1 MGKFI
6 TDETAIEYVFKE
18 TNMFDTFF
26 QRDIEPGIT
35 LFLAKQRSQS
45 DDALVTQAIRFSKS
59 MFDEMNAVNWIDSN
73 KKLYSEA
80 SVRKYAEDKE
90 LKSTERKQ
98 FEIEG
103 VEVFAAGTWNGDT
116 YTVKDLD
123 LMKKAF
129 DENKETMK
137 PFLKLGHDSDQK
149 LLQTDGLPAAGW
161 VKSLERI
168 EDKLVACFTNVPE
181 KIMELIKRGAYKK
194 VSSEI
199 YWDIA
204 VNGKSYK
211 HFLSAVALL
220 GADMPAVQNLSDILQ
235 IYKKCADNNK
245 DAIVK
250 NYLFPSKEKIKM
262 DDKDKEI
269 AELKAKI
276 EALMEKLAAKENAE
290 EEGDKIKLAEDEEK
304 DKEMLSL
311 KAEIKKFS
319 QELEKETAK
328 REEIELE
335 KHVDSIEEISPSMK
349 PYVLELLGKEKK
361 SYSINDKELNKR
373 DLLNEILKL
382 HSASDVNL
390 EESSTEGDKQNDL
403 TEKKI
408 EQYMTDNKVSYRQAY
423 TQVMKG

>member
-1 MGKFI
+1 MGKFV

-45 DDALVTQAIRFSKS
+45 DEALITQAIRFSKT
-59 MFDEMNAVNWIDSN
+59 MFDETNAFNWIDSN
-73 KKLYSEA
+73 KKLYSQA

-90 LKSTERKQ
+90 LKSTVRKQ

-116 YTVKDLD
+116 YTIDDLD
-123 LMKKAF
+123 QMKLAF

-235 IYKKCADNNK
+235 IYKNCADNNK

-250 NYLFPSKEKIKM
+250 HYLFPSKEKFKM

-269 AELKAKI
+269 ADLKAKI
-276 EALMEKLAAKENAE
+276 EELMEKLAAKENAE
-290 EEGDKIKLAEDEEK
+290 EEGAAIDGEK
-304 DKEMLSL
+304 EKELLSL
-311 KAEIKKFS
+311 KAEVKKFS

-328 REEIELE
+328 REDIELE
-335 KHVDSIEEISPSMK
+335 KHVDSIDEITPSMK

-361 SYSINDKELNKR
+361 SYSINDKELDKR

-390 EESSTEGDKQNDL
+390 EESSTEGEKQADL

-408 EQYMTDNKVSYRQAY
+408 EKYMTDNKVSYRQAY
-423 TQVMKG
+423 TQIMKG